1 LTISKPVCPIF
12 DNAPR
17 ENKNDKQRS
26 SGTQEGASRRQS
38 ERLHDSEILT
48 TEDITR
54 SDETVADQG
63 RFALW
68 LGRELPCAG
77 EISAPFDRPPS
88 PVPARSQPQTVHRSV
103 ADTEGLNGSV
113 TASPAPRH
121 RSPGRSAILAPTKV
135 GRIAMPLVSFY
146 PPEKEGGQPPL
157 THFYGFAALGSA
169 HSPLYLRQRG
179 RMCSS
184 IDAGPR
190 TLPVL
195 ALRRTRGCWSS
206 QKCNSR
212 AKADK
217 VGGIDSSAATRRCAS
232 AIIASLSDARPP
244 VRGIGAASAV
254 PVGGSDCLRSN
265 SRSAMLI
272 STPGQ
277 RP

>member
-1 LTISKPVCPIF
+1 VGRRGIILWLTISKPVCPIF

-121 RSPGRSAILAPTKV
+121 RSPGRSAILAPHQ
-135 GRIAMPLVSFY
+135 GRENRDAVSQLLSTR
-146 PPEKEGGQPPL
+146 KGRR
-157 THFYGFAALGSA
+157 TAAADALLWLRGA
-169 HSPLYLRQRG
+169 RQR
-179 RMCSS
+179 SFAS
-184 IDAGPR
+184 
-190 TLPVL
+190 VL
-195 ALRRTRGCWSS
+195 APERPNVLLDRRG
-206 QKCNSR
+206 
-212 AKADK
+212 AKNP
-217 VGGIDSSAATRRCAS
+217 AS
-232 AIIASLSDARPP
+232 FGPAKNPRVLVKPEMQFASKS
-244 VRGIGAASAV
+244 
-254 PVGGSDCLRSN
+254 
-265 SRSAMLI
+265 
-272 STPGQ
+272 
-277 RP
+277 